1 MKKIEDKEL
10 QQLKDL
16 QSKNSQIIIEL
27 GEIEY
32 NKLLLKKKTEFINK
46 QIDDLF
52 EEEKTLKEFLISKY
66 GDNININIETGEY

>member
-46 QIDDLF
+46 FHDNF
-52 EEEKTLKEFLISKY
+52 KY
-66 GDNININIETGEY
+66 NSGNL